1 MNRVVVGAISLIAGA
16 AVPAVG
22 STILIALF
30 GRESR
35 GRSLGELDA
44 RDAVRRAQSPI

>member
-1 MNRVVVGAISLIAGA
+1 VPPLSVVIACIA
-16 AVPAVG
+16 APAVV

-35 GRSLGELDA
+35 GRSLGELDLLA
-44 RDAVRRAQSPI
+44 QRVRNST

>member
-1 MNRVVVGAISLIAGA
+1 VPSLATAILAI

-44 RDAVRRAQSPI
+44 PRAVRRAEPVG

>member
-1 MNRVVVGAISLIAGA
+1 
-16 AVPAVG
+16 VPAVG

-44 RDAVRRAQSPI
+44 RDAVRRADPAI